1 MISLEPNMT
10 VVQEEPSVKSSLDE
24 KLEKIGI
31 RDPNYQRVT
40 WNRPPELEVSS
51 EEEIEEQ
58 PIEISVLDEEDQQD
72 QQDQQEEVQNEE
84 IEIESHE

>member
-1 MISLEPNMT
+1 MT

-72 QQDQQEEVQNEE
+72 QQEEVQNEE